1 MEGKMHSTWKQI
13 GASLVL
19 ILLAVGGRTVFHVGP
34 NIELLT
40 TSTLLASTYLR
51 RKIAFFV
58 PLVSIALSDLL
69 LGNSSIYLF
78 TWSAWIAI
86 GVLSMFLRGVRY
98 KKGRTVAYATG
109 WSVGTTCVFF
119 LWTNFG
125 VWLEG
130 WYGPTITGLFLSYY
144 RGIPFLLNQLAGNLL
159 FVPLF
164 FLITETSFFLL
175 TEKTR
180 ILSLRP

>member
-1 MEGKMHSTWKQI
+1 MGKRTRNTWKQI
-13 GASLVL
+13 GIAGFF

-51 RKIAFFV
+51 KNIAFFV
-58 PLVSIALSDLL
+58 PLVSVALSDFI

-78 TWSAWIAI
+78 TWSAWIII
-86 GVLSMFLRGVRY
+86 GVASTVLQGVKY
-98 KKGRTVAYATG
+98 KKGQTVLYATG
-109 WSVGTTCVFF
+109 WSIGTTGFFF

-125 VWLEG
+125 VWLQG
-130 WYGPTITGLFLSYY
+130 WYGTTIMGLFQSYY

-164 FLITETSFFLL
+164 FLVAEIAASFLS
-175 TEKTR
+175 EKKR
-180 ILSLRP
+180 VFSLRP